1 MSCLPASQAR
11 LTVEARLSQPAPPT
25 RCVNGKAPVPKS
37 GGERQGEGRGDF
49 LLASNSVEAV
59 REGAQVGRSL
69 GPGEIVEIIELP
81 GNDRCFE
88 CAHAARVSRDIP
100 HSSTRGS
107 KATRPWCLSLPP
119 AA

>member
-88 CAHAARVSRDIP
+88 CAHASVATS

>member
-1 MSCLPASQAR
+1 VSCLLASQAR

-25 RCVNGKAPVPKS
+25 RCVNGKASVPKL
-37 GGERQGEGRGDF
+37 GGERQGEGQGDF

-88 CAHAARVSRDIP
+88 CAHASVATS
-100 HSSTRGS
+100 HSTRGS
-107 KATRPWCLSLPP
+107 KATCPCCLSLAPT
-119 AA
+119 A